1 MNLRARTASAIVL
14 AIVGAS
20 CRSTPPAPTEPQQLG
35 IDLPAAWQA
44 AATKPGAV
52 EGEWWR
58 SFGDPALDDLLE
70 HALAH
75 NHALAAAAER
85 VLAADARQ
93 VIAGAPRLPQLDG
106 GLTTNRTR
114 RNFIGFPIPG
124 SDPDKPPSVT
134 TTIYGSSLNLSWE
147 LDLWG
152 RLAAIGSS
160 ASAELQA
167 SVADLSAARLSLVG
181 QVCKAY
187 FAAVTAARLQ
197 LLAEASV
204 ASFEATAADVRERYR
219 SGVRPALDVQLAD
232 LNVSQARANVQLRR
246 EELARALR
254 QLDVLAGR
262 YPAGEQVFAL
272 ELPQAVPEVPAGIP
286 AEVLQRRPDLAAAE
300 RRLAAAGC
308 RVEAARAAL
317 YPRISLTA
325 SGGTSTDDLQNL
337 ADSDFRIWSVG
348 ANLVQPL
355 FEGGALRA
363 EVERTEA
370 VQRELLAGWQGAVIG
385 ALAEVESALAAE
397 SLLAERERALADA
410 ARHARLAA
418 ELASDRYRQGISD
431 FLAVNDSQRQ
441 SFLADT
447 ALVAIRQQRL
457 ANRIDLHLAL
467 GGGSETAPQ
476 TGSP

>member
-1 MNLRARTASAIVL
+1 MIAL
-14 AIVGAS
+14 AIAGTS
-20 CRSTPPAPTEPQQLG
+20 CRSTPPEPTAPGQLG

-44 AATKPGAV
+44 AATAAGTPDGA
-52 EGEWWR
+52 WWR
-58 SFGDPALDDLLE
+58 GFRDPILEGLLE
-70 HALAH
+70 QALTH
-75 NHALAAAAER
+75 NQALTAAAER

-93 VIAGAPRLPQLDG
+93 VIAGAPRLPQVDG
-106 GLTTNRTR
+106 GLAANRTR

-124 SDPDKPPSVT
+124 TDPDNPPSIT

-152 RLAAIGSS
+152 RLAALGSA

-167 SVADLSAARLSLVG
+167 SVADLAAARLSLTG

-219 SGVRPALDVQLAD
+219 SGVRPALDVQLAE

-262 YPAGEQVFAL
+262 YPTGQQVFAL
-272 ELPQAVPEVPAGIP
+272 ELPATVPGVPAGIP

-300 RRLAAAGC
+300 RRLASAGC
-308 RVEAARAAL
+308 RVEASRAAL

-337 ADSDFRIWSVG
+337 ADSDFRVWSIG

-355 FEGGALRA
+355 FQGGALRA
-363 EVERTEA
+363 EVERNEA
-370 VQRELLAGWQGAVIG
+370 VQSELLANWQGAVIG

-397 SLLAERERALADA
+397 ALLAEREQALDAA

-447 ALVAIRQQRL
+447 ALVVIRQQRL

-467 GGGSETAPQ
+467 GGGTETAAP

>member
-1 MNLRARTASAIVL
+1 MNVSARTVVIAL
-14 AIVGAS
+14 AIAAAG
-20 CRSTPPAPTEPQQLG
+20 CRSAPPARTEPQQLG
-35 IDLPAAWQA
+35 IDLPTAWRAAVTA
-44 AATKPGAV
+44 PGTPT
-52 EGEWWR
+52 EEWLR
-58 SFGDPALDDLLE
+58 GFGDPTLDALLLD
-70 HALAH
+70 ALAH
-75 NHALAAAAER
+75 NQGLAAAAER

-93 VIAGAPRLPQLDG
+93 VIAGAPRLPQVDG
-106 GLTTNRTR
+106 GLGANRTR

-124 SDPDKPPSVT
+124 SDPDDPPSVT

-152 RLAAIGSS
+152 RLAALGAS
-160 ASAELQA
+160 ASAELEA

-197 LLAEASV
+197 VLAESSV

-262 YPAGEQVFAL
+262 YPAGEQAFAL
-272 ELPQAVPEVPAGIP
+272 ALPESVPEVPAGLP

-325 SGGTSTDDLQNL
+325 SGGTSTEDLENL
-337 ADSDFRIWSVG
+337 ADSDFRVWSIG

-355 FEGGALRA
+355 FQGGALRA

-370 VQRELLAGWQGAVIG
+370 VQRELLASWTGTVIA

-397 SLLAERERALADA
+397 ALLAERERALADA

-418 ELASDRYRQGISD
+418 DLAVDRYRQGISD

-447 ALVAIRQQRL
+447 ALVVIRQQRI
-457 ANRIDLHLAL
+457 ANRIDLQLAL
-467 GGGSETAPQ
+467 GGNHATAPQ
-476 TGSP
+476 TESP

>member
-1 MNLRARTASAIVL
+1 MSRNRSRALVVALATAVA
-14 AIVGAS
+14 G
-20 CRSTPPAPTEPQQLG
+20 CRSAPPEPVAPERLG
-35 IDLPAAWQA
+35 IDLPAAWK
-44 AATKPGAV
+44 ATVSAKGSPSQD
-52 EGEWWR
+52 WWR
-58 SFGDPALDDLLE
+58 GFADPSLDALLAD
-70 HALAH
+70 ALTH
-75 NHALAAAAER
+75 NQGLVAAAER

-93 VIAGAPRLPQLDG
+93 VIAGAPRLPQVDG
-106 GLTTNRTR
+106 GLTANRTR

-124 SDPDKPPSVT
+124 SDPDDPPSVT
-134 TTIYGSSLNLSWE
+134 TTIYGTSLNLSWE

-152 RLAAIGSS
+152 RLAAVGSA
-160 ASAELQA
+160 ASADLQA
-167 SVADLSAARLSLVG
+167 SVADLAAARLSLVG

-187 FAAVTAARLQ
+187 FAAVTAAELQ
-197 LLAEASV
+197 QLAESSV

-219 SGVRPALDVQLAD
+219 SGVRPALDVQLAE
-232 LNVSQARANVQLRR
+232 LNVSQARANVQLRK
-246 EELARALR
+246 EELARTLR

-272 ELPQAVPEVPAGIP
+272 ELPQQVPEVPAGIP
-286 AEVLQRRPDLAAAE
+286 SELLQRRPDLAAAE

-308 RVEAARAAL
+308 RLDAARAAL

-325 SGGTSTDDLQNL
+325 SGGTSTDDLKNA
-337 ADSDFRIWSVG
+337 ADSDFRVWSLG

-355 FEGGALRA
+355 FQGGALRA
-363 EVERTEA
+363 EVERNEA
-370 VQRELLAGWQGAVIG
+370 VQRELLANWTGAVLG
-385 ALAEVESALAAE
+385 ALADVESALTAE
-397 SLLAERERALADA
+397 ALLAERERALDDA

-418 ELASDRYRQGISD
+418 GLASERYRQGISD

-467 GGGSETAPQ
+467 GGGYEPAPA
-476 TGSP
+476 TESP